1 MERCPCDCSKLP
13 SFTKEEAKAAY
24 RAIQPLSMKYIEE
37 KAAAL
42 FFTSLQ
48 EGMNVELE
56 HCDIT
61 CGDPIMTAKIA
72 LAHLREDPLYYEK
85 LKKAWL

>member
-1 MERCPCDCSKLP
+1 MERCPCDCRNLEL
-13 SFTKEEAKAAY
+13 FTEEEA
-24 RAIQPLSMKYIEE
+24 RRTW
-37 KAAAL
+37 AAL
-42 FFTSLQ
+42 GIPAVVNIGDLLA
-48 EGMNVELE
+48 GMNTELE

-85 LKKAWL
+85 LEKAGL